1 MANPNLEN
9 VFAIE
14 EIGENMCKY
23 LDCKSILNVKKVSTT
38 LYEAMEKQRVAW
50 IRTVQTRFTIRT
62 GKDELPESWKE
73 IVYKLTTEN
82 LKKLGLALDPI
93 LTPIERNPQVPYYR
107 EFPLYLDDLPLFHF
121 VARSGDLELYRFLA
135 DTYGNPINE
144 DGPEGYTPLHA
155 AALNGHL
162 QVCLFILDR
171 VQNKNPAVR
180 SGLTPLH
187 LAANR
192 GHEEVF
198 KAIANEIEDKNP
210 ADNEGETPLH
220 GAARMGHLGICQ
232 FILDRVAD
240 KNPSNNFGRTPLHHA
255 AENGHEDVFK
265 AIFNEIEDKNPGDT
279 RGWTPLHEAVSR
291 RNLEICR
298 IIIDKV
304 DEKNPQNN
312 NGVTP
317 LELAR
322 QHGYSEIVELFK

>member
-14 EIGENMCKY
+14 EIGENMCKH

-93 LTPIERNPQVPYYR
+93 LTPIERIWMIGQ
-107 EFPLYLDDLPLFHF
+107 PLFHF

-180 SGLTPLH
+180 SGIISGATPLH
-187 LAANR
+187 LAAKN
-192 GHEEVF
+192 GHEEVY
-198 KAIANEIEDKNP
+198 KAIANE
-210 ADNEGETPLH
+210 
-220 GAARMGHLGICQ
+220 
-232 FILDRVAD
+232 F
-240 KNPSNNFGRTPLHHA
+240 
-255 AENGHEDVFK
+255 
-265 AIFNEIEDKNPGDT
+265 
-279 RGWTPLHEAVSR
+279 
-291 RNLEICR
+291 
-298 IIIDKV
+298 
-304 DEKNPQNN
+304 
-312 NGVTP
+312 
-317 LELAR
+317 
-322 QHGYSEIVELFK
+322 